1 MAFLN
6 KCDEL
11 RILVLILPPHST
23 HRLQPLDIGLFQ
35 LLSTAYSNQI
45 NSLISKGLGLVSM
58 SKRSFWRLFHAA
70 WLEAFTEANITSAFQ
85 KAGIWPFSPQYI
97 LSTITRRPIT
107 PPEASISLPV
117 RLKTLITA
125 KSIHQYKI
133 AYKQD
138 SSQDKVKL
146 LFKANKRLAVQHA
159 IDQYTK
165 KGLLEALE
173 IEKKKR
179 TRGKRLNLIGKECS
193 GPQFFSPTRIQAA
206 RAYQQEKEATE
217 LAKKANK
224 HAKKVLNKE
233 RKEKEDAAKAEA

>member
-1 MAFLN
+1 M
-6 KCDEL
+6 
-11 RILVLILPPHST
+11 R
-23 HRLQPLDIGLFQ
+23 
-35 LLSTAYSNQI
+35 
-45 NSLISKGLGLVSM
+45 
-58 SKRSFWRLFHAA
+58 
-70 WLEAFTEANITSAFQ
+70 
-85 KAGIWPFSPQYI
+85 
-97 LSTITRRPIT
+97 
-107 PPEASISLPV
+107 
-117 RLKTLITA
+117 
-125 KSIHQYKI
+125 QYKI

-138 SSQDKVKL
+138 PSQDKVKL
-146 LFKANKRLAVQHA
+146 LFKANERLAAQHA

-224 HAKKVLNKE
+224 YTKKVLNKE
-233 RKEKEDAAKAEA
+233 RKEKEDTAKAEA